1 MFYNVLN
8 DLFVLEQNKSI
19 ELKNFLKNINIQ
31 ELIKNIISDPV
42 LFDKIYSRTYTTQE
56 KTRIHLISLNED
68 LYSFL
73 PNKNLFLTI
82 YNKIN
87 NHTTSIHSH
96 TCHKLHYF
104 IHGESEIQFYKY
116 LNFDDI
122 DLEILQKFLNIN
134 DNHKTKKMFE
144 AIESSKFHSLG
155 SVQFYKEFKPLDLL
169 NTIPN
174 FSFNDIFNISCFK
187 SFYAKEDNIYQ
198 FIDHIKLSAEKVTS
212 INKHEFFFD
221 QGDIY
226 RYYLKN
232 DFLVDLSFEMYA
244 KDRVFAENHLVDYN
258 QEKLIEY
265 KKITKQEFKEML
277 INYLFYFN

>member
-19 ELKNFLKNINIQ
+19 ELKDFLKNINIK

-42 LFDKIYSRTYTTQE
+42 FFDKIYSRTYSTQE
-56 KTRIHLISLNED
+56 KTRIHLISLSDD

-82 YNKIN
+82 YNRIN

-104 IHGESEIQFYKY
+104 IHGEAEIQFYKS

-122 DLEILQKFLNIN
+122 DLEILQKFLNIH
-134 DNHKTKKMFE
+134 DNYKTKKMFE

-155 SVQFYKEFKPLDLL
+155 SAQFYKEFKPLDLL

-198 FIDHIKLSAEKVTS
+198 FIDHIKLLSEKVIS
-212 INKHEFFFD
+212 IHKNEFFFD

-258 QEKLIEY
+258 QEKLIEH

>member
-56 KTRIHLISLNED
+56 KTRIHLMSLNED

-82 YNKIN
+82 YNKIH

-104 IHGESEIQFYKY
+104 IYGEAEIQFYKH

-134 DNHKTKKMFE
+134 DNNKTKKMFE

-155 SVQFYKEFKPLDLL
+155 SIQFYKEFKPLDLL

-212 INKHEFFFD
+212 INQHEFFFD

-244 KDRVFAENHLVDYN
+244 KDRVFSENHLVDYN
-258 QEKLIEY
+258 QEILIEY

-277 INYLFYFN
+277 FNYLFYFN